1 MTSTLIVLAL
11 AVSSVLGTPASLF
24 PDREVPAKI
33 KDKVMKDLEDAQML
47 KELEF
52 LVKNL
57 DDEQLKSL
65 EAIMGKDLD
74 ETTEFDMIMQELKE
88 MGMSE
93 DDIEDLQT
101 ISEMM
106 YEFLVLVPD
115 MEKKL
120 ELDDDYD
127 LLDNI
132 QLYLLGLPNKLGPLG
147 YIALHHVLEG
157 EENHAEIVDVQYAKS
172 SAGEAKDL
180 VHHHSHTSKDS
191 MEMKETAPK
200 FRRRRSA
207 FQVNNN

>member
-1 MTSTLIVLAL
+1 MVVQKFSIGVTENTKLCIRLNQFMFQLDCCAMTSTLIVLAL

-132 QLYLLGLPNKLGPLG
+132 Q
-147 YIALHHVLEG
+147 VL
-157 EENHAEIVDVQYAKS
+157 IRK
-172 SAGEAKDL
+172 
-180 VHHHSHTSKDS
+180 
-191 MEMKETAPK
+191 
-200 FRRRRSA
+200 
-207 FQVNNN
+207 

>member
-1 MTSTLIVLAL
+1 
-11 AVSSVLGTPASLF
+11 
-24 PDREVPAKI
+24 
-33 KDKVMKDLEDAQML
+33 MKDLEDAQML

-101 ISEMM
+101 ISELM
-106 YEFLVLVPD
+106 YDFLVLVPD

-132 QLYLLGLPNKLGPLG
+132 QVIIRQN
-147 YIALHHVLEG
+147 
-157 EENHAEIVDVQYAKS
+157 DYAFIF
-172 SAGEAKDL
+172 
-180 VHHHSHTSKDS
+180 
-191 MEMKETAPK
+191 MN
-200 FRRRRSA
+200 F
-207 FQVNNN
+207 